1 MGLWALEVPGLG
13 EARGQLNLRRKMLVE
28 PQVLRLERLSQNSS
42 FFARPDG
49 DSLVAAHALLGW
61 RRVWGS

>member
-1 MGLWALEVPGLG
+1 MG